1 MGKYGY
7 TSNMTTDEK
16 LMVAIVRVSEAYK
29 KESSGIFKRY
39 GLTNAQYTILRVLE
53 GSKDKQN
60 TMGNVSKVML
70 VTGPNITPVAKRLE
84 KKNFLV
90 KKNAPRDDRFTILEI
105 TPKGREI
112 IQDIEE
118 EKNELI
124 RKYLQGYSGNTK
136 HEVLTYLKNSLHRY
150 RS

>member
-1 MGKYGY
+1 
-7 TSNMTTDEK
+7 
-16 LMVAIVRVSEAYK
+16 
-29 KESSGIFKRY
+29 
-39 GLTNAQYTILRVLE
+39 
-53 GSKDKQN
+53 
-60 TMGNVSKVML
+60 ML
-70 VTGPNITPVAKRLE
+70 VTGPNITPVAKRLQ

-124 RKYLQGYSGNTK
+124 RKYLHGYSGTAK
-136 HEVLTYLKNSLHRY
+136 HEVLTCLKNSLHRY